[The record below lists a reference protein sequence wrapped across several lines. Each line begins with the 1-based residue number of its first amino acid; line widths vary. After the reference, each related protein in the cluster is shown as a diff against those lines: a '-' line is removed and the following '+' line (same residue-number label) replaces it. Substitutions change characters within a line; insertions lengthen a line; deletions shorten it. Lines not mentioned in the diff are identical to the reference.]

1 MSHHPIAVENSVFSS
16 SVAYFHL
23 ATGRVLR
30 AASFA
35 SRVVS
40 RFVCAFAPSIIFR
53 TLDISK
59 MGERRCGGFLGV
71 STRQRLSPV
80 SPDTLSLQVKVRF
93 PMSIFS
99 ANLPMIK
106 CPHNAT
112 KSGIRRLFSLSR
124 RRLSIAAFQRLCNE
138 CFTDKSTNRSTTFIQ
153 NTIGE
158 MVDPA
163 PFLFRSKKE
172 YDCPLINRS
181 LAKIASA
188 TSVPNA

>member
-1 MSHHPIAVENSVFSS
+1 
-16 SVAYFHL
+16 
-23 ATGRVLR
+23 
-30 AASFA
+30 
-35 SRVVS
+35 
-40 RFVCAFAPSIIFR
+40 
-53 TLDISK
+53 
-59 MGERRCGGFLGV
+59 
-71 STRQRLSPV
+71 
-80 SPDTLSLQVKVRF
+80 
-93 PMSIFS
+93 MSIFS

-188 TSVPNA
+188 TSVPNAWCQPSSGRIDVDYCGYFVEKPTFEEISERSVHTKTTETHIYIMDIDRMFTFWVDFFTIWPIFVNIR